1 MNTLRIS
8 SRWIEVAL
16 FAMLIAGAAAAFAA
30 DEPKAAPSK
39 EMREQMASAHEKMA
53 SCLRSDKPFA
63 DCRSEMQTNCKSM
76 MGEQGC
82 PMMGMGM
89 GVGMGMNDRMKKNP

>member
-30 DEPKAAPSK
+30 DEPKATPPAPSK

-82 PMMGMGM
+82 PMMG
-89 GVGMGMNDRMKKNP
+89 VGMGMNDRMKKNP